1 MLKELQIE
9 NYAIIK
15 SLKLTFNDGFT
26 AITGET
32 GAGKSILVGALS
44 LILGNR
50 ADTTLLYDKTKKCIV
65 EGTFNLSNLNLQPFF
80 TTNDIDYQDLT
91 TLRREISEIGKS
103 RAFINDTPVNLNQ
116 IKELASSLVDIH
128 SQHNYLLLE
137 NQNFQFQVI
146 DDFTGTGD
154 LVSDFKSK
162 LTLYKQKE
170 LELQT
175 LIRLHQKS
183 VQEKDY
189 LEFLSNE
196 LFEAKLSNGE
206 QEEIE
211 KQIAILSNAELIK
224 NNLSHA
230 VSIISMQDGNVIEFI
245 NELKQ
250 LLSSISQFDT
260 KIDQI
265 LHRIDSL
272 LIEFKD
278 IDFEMTR
285 IENEVELNPET
296 LNLLI
301 ERNDLLNRLQQ
312 KHRVP
317 NLEEL
322 MAIENE
328 INIKLT
334 QFSDLQSQIETVQME
349 QKELQQQLFLIGKQ
363 ISQKRVHSIPSLEK
377 SIEELISTIGMPD
390 GKVKFQLTQTDQ
402 LLDNGID
409 QLSFLFSANKG
420 TPLMEVEKV
429 ASGGEISRLM
439 LAIKTI
445 VAKTAALPTLIFDEI
460 DTGISGDIAAKV
472 AKLMTKIAED
482 RQLLTITHL
491 PQIAAKASKHYF
503 VYKEVIDNMTYT
515 NVKEVKDSERVDAIA
530 AMISGDFISES
541 SKKTAQELI
550 LQN

>member
-1 MLKELQIE
+1 MLRELQIE

-50 ADTTLLYDKTKKCIV
+50 ADTSLLYDKTKKCIV
-65 EGTFNLSNLNLQPFF
+65 EGTFDLTNLNLKPFF
-80 TTNDIDYQDLT
+80 ISNDLDYQDLT

-116 IKELASSLVDIH
+116 IKELASALVDIH
-128 SQHNYLLLE
+128 SQHNHLLLE

-146 DDFTGTGD
+146 DDFTGTGN
-154 LVSDFKSK
+154 LVSDYKTK
-162 LTLYKQKE
+162 LTLYKQKD
-170 LELQT
+170 LQLQS
-175 LIRLHQKS
+175 LIRQHQKS

-189 LEFLSNE
+189 LEFLSQE
-196 LFEAKLSNGE
+196 LYDAKLSPGE

-211 KQIAILSNAELIK
+211 KQIAILANAELIK
-224 NNLSHA
+224 NNLSHTI
-230 VSIISMQDGNVIEFI
+230 SIISIQDGNIIDYI
-245 NELKQ
+245 NELRQ
-250 LLSSISQFDT
+250 LLFPISRFDT

-265 LHRIDSL
+265 LQRIDSL
-272 LIEFKD
+272 MIECKD
-278 IDFEMTR
+278 IDFELTR

-296 LNLLI
+296 LNLLM

-312 KHRVP
+312 KHRVA

-322 MAIENE
+322 IAIENE

-349 QKELQQQLFLIGKQ
+349 QKELQQHLYWIGKQ
-363 ISQKRVHSIPSLEK
+363 ISQKRENSIPSLEK
-377 SIEELISTIGMPD
+377 SIEELIATIGMPD
-390 GKVKFQLTQTDQ
+390 GKVKFQLIPTDQ

-409 QLSFLFSANKG
+409 QLQFLFSANKG
-420 TPLMEVEKV
+420 TPLMDVEKV

-472 AKLMTKIAED
+472 AKLMNKIAED

>member
-1 MLKELQIE
+1 MLRELQIE

-50 ADTTLLYDKTKKCIV
+50 ADTSLLYDKTKKCIV
-65 EGTFNLSNLNLQPFF
+65 EGTFDLTKLNLQPFF
-80 TTNDIDYQDLT
+80 ISNDLDYQDLT

-116 IKELASSLVDIH
+116 IKELASALVDIH
-128 SQHNYLLLE
+128 SQHNHLLLE
-137 NQNFQFQVI
+137 NQSFQFQVI
-146 DDFTGTGD
+146 DDFTGSAN
-154 LVSDFKSK
+154 LVSEYKSK
-162 LTLYKQKE
+162 LLLFKQKE
-170 LELQT
+170 LELQS
-175 LIRLHQKS
+175 LIRQHQKS

-189 LEFLSNE
+189 LEFLSQE
-196 LFEAKLSNGE
+196 LFDAKLSPGE

-211 KQIAILSNAELIK
+211 KQIAILTNAELIK
-224 NNLSHA
+224 NNLSHT
-230 VSIISMQDGNVIEFI
+230 VSIISIQDGNIIDYI

-250 LLSSISQFDT
+250 LLSPISRFDT

-265 LHRIDSL
+265 LQRIDSL
-272 LIEFKD
+272 MIECKD
-278 IDFEMTR
+278 IDFELTR

-296 LNLLI
+296 LNLLM

-312 KHRVP
+312 KHRVA
-317 NLEEL
+317 NIEEL
-322 MAIENE
+322 ITVEQE

-334 QFSDLQSQIETVQME
+334 QFSDLQSQIETIQNE
-349 QKELQQQLFLIGKQ
+349 QTELQQHLFFIGKQ
-363 ISQKRVHSIPSLEK
+363 ISQKRENSISSLEK
-377 SIEELISTIGMPD
+377 SIEELIATIGMPD
-390 GKVKFQLTQTDQ
+390 GKVKFQLTPTDQ

-409 QLSFLFSANKG
+409 QLQFLFSANKG
-420 TPLMEVEKV
+420 TPLMDVEKV

-472 AKLMTKIAED
+472 AKLMNKIAED

-503 VYKEVIDNMTYT
+503 VYKEVVDNMTYT

>member
-1 MLKELQIE
+1 MLRELQIE

-50 ADTTLLYDKTKKCIV
+50 ADTSLLYDKTKKCIV
-65 EGTFNLSNLNLQPFF
+65 EGTFDLSNLNLQPFF
-80 TTNDIDYQDLT
+80 IANDLDYQDLT

-116 IKELASSLVDIH
+116 IKELASDLVDIH
-128 SQHNYLLLE
+128 SQHNHLLLE

-146 DDFTGTGD
+146 DDFTGTAN
-154 LVSDFKSK
+154 LVSDYKSK
-162 LTLYKQKE
+162 LTFYKQNE
-170 LELQT
+170 LELQS
-175 LIRLHQKS
+175 LVRQHQKS
-183 VQEKDY
+183 MQEKDY
-189 LEFLSNE
+189 LEFLSQE
-196 LFEAKLSNGE
+196 LDDAKLLPGE
-206 QEEIE
+206 QDEIE
-211 KQIAILSNAELIK
+211 KQIAILANAELIK
-224 NNLSHA
+224 NNLSHTI
-230 VSIISMQDGNVIEFI
+230 SIISIQDGNLIDYI

-250 LLSSISQFDT
+250 LLSPISRFDS

-265 LHRIDSL
+265 LQRIDSL
-272 LIEFKD
+272 QIECKD
-278 IDFEMTR
+278 IDFELNR

-296 LNLLI
+296 LNLLM

-312 KHRVP
+312 KHRVS

-322 MAIENE
+322 IAVEHE
-328 INIKLT
+328 INLKLT
-334 QFSDLQSQIETVQME
+334 QFSDLHSQIETIQME
-349 QKELQQQLFLIGKQ
+349 QKELQNNLFLIGKQ
-363 ISQKRVHSIPSLEK
+363 ISQKRENAIPSLER
-377 SIEELISTIGMPD
+377 SIEELIATIGMPD
-390 GKVKFQLTQTDQ
+390 GKVKFQLNPSDQ

-409 QLSFLFSANKG
+409 QLQFLFSANKG
-420 TPLMEVEKV
+420 TPLMDVEKV

-472 AKLMTKIAED
+472 AKLMNKIAED

>member
-1 MLKELQIE
+1 MLRELQIE

-50 ADTTLLYDKTKKCIV
+50 ADTSLLYDKTKKCIV
-65 EGTFNLSNLNLQPFF
+65 EGTFDLSNLNLQPFF
-80 TTNDIDYQDLT
+80 TSNDLDFQNLT

-116 IKELASSLVDIH
+116 IKELASALVDIH
-128 SQHNYLLLE
+128 SQHNHLLLE

-146 DDFTGTGD
+146 DDFTATGN
-154 LVSDFKSK
+154 LVSDYKTK
-162 LTLYKQKE
+162 LTFYKQKE
-170 LELQT
+170 LELLS
-175 LIRLHQKS
+175 LIHQHQKS

-189 LEFLSNE
+189 LEFLSQE
-196 LFEAKLSNGE
+196 LYDAKLSPGE

-211 KQIAILSNAELIK
+211 KQIAILANAELIK
-224 NNLSHA
+224 NNLSHTI
-230 VSIISMQDGNVIEFI
+230 SIISMQDENIIDYI
-245 NELKQ
+245 NELRQ
-250 LLSSISQFDT
+250 LLSPISRFDT

-265 LHRIDSL
+265 LQRIDSL
-272 LIEFKD
+272 MIECKD
-278 IDFEMTR
+278 IDFELTR

-296 LNLLI
+296 LNLLM

-312 KHRVP
+312 KHRVA

-322 MAIENE
+322 IAVKNE

-334 QFSDLQSQIETVQME
+334 QFSDLQSQIETIQNE
-349 QKELQQQLFLIGKQ
+349 QKELQQHLYLIGKQ
-363 ISQKRVHSIPSLEK
+363 ISQKRENSIPSLEK
-377 SIEELISTIGMPD
+377 SIEELIATIGMPD
-390 GKVKFQLTQTDQ
+390 GKVKFQLTPTDQ

-409 QLSFLFSANKG
+409 HLQFLFSANKG
-420 TPLMEVEKV
+420 TPLMDVEKV

-445 VAKTAALPTLIFDEI
+445 VAKTTALPTLIFDEI

-515 NVKEVKDSERVDAIA
+515 NVKEVKNSERVDAIA